1 MASYTDIRVR
11 YSGTNPFAI
20 IRLAI
25 EELTVSL
32 QLVVEYADKDYVIL
46 RLEQC
51 NDEYLTIFIEKAK
64 AYATL
69 SDADIEIENPIK
81 ESE

>member
-32 QLVVEYADKDYVIL
+32 QLVVEYADKDYVVL

-51 NDEYLTIFIEKAK
+51 NDDYLAMFIEKAK

>member
-1 MASYTDIRVR
+1 MASFTDIRVR
-11 YSGTNPFAI
+11 YSGANPFAI

-25 EELTVSL
+25 EECTVSL
-32 QLVVEYADKDYVIL
+32 QLIVEYADKDYVVL
-46 RLEQC
+46 KLEHC
-51 NDEYLTIFIEKAK
+51 KDEYLNVCIEKMK

-69 SDADIEIENPIK
+69 ADAEIEIENPIK

>member
-1 MASYTDIRVR
+1 MASFTDIRVR
-11 YSGTNPFAI
+11 YSGANPFAI
-20 IRLAI
+20 IRLAF
-25 EELTVSL
+25 EECTISL
-32 QLVVEYADKDYVIL
+32 QLIVEYADKDYVVL
-46 RLEQC
+46 KLEHC
-51 NDEYLTIFIEKAK
+51 NDEYLNICIEKMK

>member
-51 NDEYLTIFIEKAK
+51 NDEYLNSCIEKMK

-81 ESE
+81 EDD

>member
-1 MASYTDIRVR
+1 MASYTNIRVR

-25 EELTVSL
+25 EELSISL
-32 QLVVEYADKDYVIL
+32 DLIVEYACKDYVVL
-46 RLEQC
+46 RLEHC
-51 NDEYLTIFIEKAK
+51 NDEYLNRCIEKMK

>member
-11 YSGTNPFAI
+11 YSGANPFAI

-25 EELTVSL
+25 DECTVSL
-32 QLVVEYADKDYVIL
+32 QLIVEYADKNYVVL
-46 RLEQC
+46 RLNHC
-51 NDEYLTIFIEKAK
+51 NDDYLNVCIEKMK

-69 SDADIEIENPIK
+69 SDAEIEIENPIR